1 MQKPFI
7 IGLSL
12 LASVASITTARAGET
27 LDRVKENKELIAVM
41 DQSYPPYSFLNVDRH
56 RGRQLA
62 APLPHHLA
70 CGSAP
75 GGSRS

>member
-41 DQSYPPYSFLNVDRH
+41 DQSYPPYS
-56 RGRQLA
+56 
-62 APLPHHLA
+62 
-70 CGSAP
+70 
-75 GGSRS
+75 

>member
-27 LDRVKENKELIAVM
+27 LIESKKIK
-41 DQSYPPYSFLNVDRH
+41 S
-56 RGRQLA
+56 
-62 APLPHHLA
+62 
-70 CGSAP
+70 
-75 GGSRS
+75 